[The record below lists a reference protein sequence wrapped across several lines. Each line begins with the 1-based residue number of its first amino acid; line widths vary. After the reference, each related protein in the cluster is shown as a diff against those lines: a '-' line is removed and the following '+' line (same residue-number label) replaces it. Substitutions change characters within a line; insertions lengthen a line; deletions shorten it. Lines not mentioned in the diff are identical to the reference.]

1 MAFEC
6 RTKGFNTL
14 EDARAFAATAKCA
27 FIATNLPGSR
37 NPVSVNYVV
46 DKKYEDKR
54 ADSPRRLVE
63 RRKANESEN
72 G

>member
-1 MAFEC
+1 MFVCKA
-6 RTKGFNTL
+6 KGFKTL
-14 EDARAFAATAKCA
+14 EEARAFAETAKCA
-27 FIATNLPGSR
+27 FISTNPPGSR

-54 ADSPRRLVE
+54 EDIPRRLVE